1 MVISNV
7 KCICMYILVLE
18 LSIIKKYPFSIW
30 KKRNLMKTF
39 LQCTECQVLCLEK
52 SVPLPC
58 NFDAY
63 DLNGDKAI
71 AFEEFMSATK
81 GFTIMDRKTL
91 FEAFDKNGK
100 ISLQWNTFSYV
111 IVSLRIISRSFRIL
125 SGRFRWQFYRGW
137 RV

>member
-1 MVISNV
+1 
-7 KCICMYILVLE
+7 
-18 LSIIKKYPFSIW
+18 
-30 KKRNLMKTF
+30 MKTF

-81 GFTIMDRKTL
+81 GFIIMDRKTL

-111 IVSLRIISRSFRIL
+111 IVSLRIISRSFRMVVSGDNFIGVGEFKYVPRSIVKSGSLKHCLVRSNL
-125 SGRFRWQFYRGW
+125 SFCFGLCWGK
-137 RV
+137 